1 MYPHFSVDASLYG
14 TPREPLL
21 SLLYRYWFW
30 GWLFADATQR
40 DLLQR
45 AAALRHNIA
54 QRVHLPCYMHR
65 WSVCTMIWLS
75 IGFALERG
83 ICHPWTIAS
92 AYTGAVLALLV
103 LIVAATGWLLLA
115 THEGRRQR

>member
-1 MYPHFSVDASLYG
+1 MAGSYFSVDESLFG
-14 TPREPLL
+14 TPREPLH

-30 GWLFADATQR
+30 GWLFFDASHR
-40 DLLQR
+40 DLLAR
-45 AAALRHNIA
+45 AAAIRHNIA

-65 WSVCTMIWLS
+65 WSLCTAFWLG

-83 ICHPWTIAS
+83 MCDPWTIAS

-103 LIVAATGWLLLA
+103 LIVAAT
-115 THEGRRQR
+115 